1 MITAEILNDTQEY
14 LTLERGETTKR
25 ILDIGSLMRKHSPLE
40 VIAFLQDYI
49 REKQKALK
57 SLILMDKKQIKV
69 DETVGAIFRL
79 HMAISLLQEAIN
91 PIENRKEVK
100 NIVRFKQRT
109 GKSGKFSHRNC
120 VSNRSSRIRQDPH
133 HDGENREIGYGA

>member
-1 MITAEILNDTQEY
+1 MITAEILSDTQNY
-14 LTLERGETTKR
+14 LTIATGEKTKR
-25 ILDIGSLMRKHSPLE
+25 ILDIESLMRKHAPGE
-40 VIAFLQDYI
+40 VIFFLQNYL

-57 SLILMDKKQIKV
+57 NLIIIDKTQHRV

-79 HMAISLLQEAIN
+79 YMAISLLKEAIN

-109 GKSGKFSHRNC
+109 GKSGKLSHRNC

-133 HDGENREIGYGA
+133 YDGENREIGYGA